1 MAMKTNEII
10 YPAWRSDAFDIT
22 LHEQQEST
30 LEFKFFIKP
39 RDVSDEKAHLYS
51 KFKMKAFG
59 QQQSIIWERDPA
71 IQDPVRTVRIDP
83 AKFSSTKMASHISVE
98 VFAFN
103 NFDKPKITQVVGRG
117 YAKPISRDLSSLG
130 LYLDT

>member
-1 MAMKTNEII
+1 
-10 YPAWRSDAFDIT
+10 
-22 LHEQQEST
+22 
-30 LEFKFFIKP
+30 
-39 RDVSDEKAHLYS
+39 
-51 KFKMKAFG
+51 MKAFG